1 MVLSQKN
8 KRKVSGFFSAQCDN
22 LPGWKD
28 VLKKYAVVK
37 ANLLYAFN
45 EKKKKKKSL
54 SCLHGDR
61 DLLNL
66 RC

>member
-1 MVLSQKN
+1 MGSFLLKLTISQDEKM
-8 KRKVSGFFSAQCDN
+8 FE
-22 LPGWKD
+22 
-28 VLKKYAVVK
+28 KYAVVK
-37 ANLLYAFN
+37 VNLLYAFN
-45 EKKKKKKSL
+45 EKKKKSL